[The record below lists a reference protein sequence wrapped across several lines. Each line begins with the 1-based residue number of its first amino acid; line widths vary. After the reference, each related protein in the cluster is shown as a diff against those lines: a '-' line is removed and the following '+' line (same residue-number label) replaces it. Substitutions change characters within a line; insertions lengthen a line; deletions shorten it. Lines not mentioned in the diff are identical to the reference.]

1 MEEPFMAQ
9 SVGKDTERPISP
21 HLMQYRWGIHMMAS
35 ITHRITGFIL
45 ATVGMMTLVWWL
57 SAISGGMEGYAAFQT
72 YAINAGDD
80 ATLFQKLSNWF
91 FRISAL
97 VIVYSF
103 FQHFFSGLRHLILD
117 MGAGFELK
125 TNRMWSQIVFVLAF
139 LSTVAT
145 ALLVYTR
152 FAGV

>member
-1 MEEPFMAQ
+1 MAQ

-21 HLMQYRWGIHMMAS
+21 HLMQYRWGVHMMAS

-91 FRISAL
+91 FWISGL
-97 VIVYSF
+97 VIIYAF
-103 FQHFFSGLRHLILD
+103 FQHFFSGLRHLIMD
-117 MGAGFELK
+117 MGAGFELN
-125 TNRMWSQIVFVLAF
+125 TSRTWSQVVFILAF
-139 LSTVAT
+139 LSTAIT
-145 ALLVYTR
+145 AIFIYARVIG
-152 FAGV
+152 A